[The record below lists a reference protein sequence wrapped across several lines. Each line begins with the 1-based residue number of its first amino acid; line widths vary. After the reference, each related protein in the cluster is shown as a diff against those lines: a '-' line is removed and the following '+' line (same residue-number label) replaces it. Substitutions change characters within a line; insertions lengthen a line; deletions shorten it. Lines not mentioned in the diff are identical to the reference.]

1 MRSRPKAAIT
11 TTVRSRPEPTSSAGT
26 RFRRKAIR
34 IEGDGEVMGTNGTA
48 RKPVGTAAPSRARF
62 ADWAKSHADQHQG
75 QRDIRFRTNRSHDW
89 GQANRLRDPKS
100 EDTRSCHSRPTYR
113 CAPSITITRSFL
125 RLS

>member
-11 TTVRSRPEPTSSAGT
+11 TTVRSRPEPASSAGT

-34 IEGDGEVMGTNGTA
+34 IEGDGEAMGTKGTA

-75 QRDIRFRTNRSHDW
+75 QRDIRFPAPTDPMIGGRRIDCAILNRRILDHVTVV
-89 GQANRLRDPKS
+89 Q
-100 EDTRSCHSRPTYR
+100 
-113 CAPSITITRSFL
+113 
-125 RLS
+125 